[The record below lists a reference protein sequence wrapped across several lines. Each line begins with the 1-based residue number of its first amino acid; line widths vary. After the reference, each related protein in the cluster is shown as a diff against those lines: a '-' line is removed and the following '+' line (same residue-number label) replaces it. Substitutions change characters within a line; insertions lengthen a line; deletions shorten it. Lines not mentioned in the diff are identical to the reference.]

1 MASSADIQARL
12 TAYRAAELRILEG
25 GQESEASSGPD
36 GRRTRRA
43 NLAEIQKLIKELEDD
58 LALALQRESGG
69 TRGSG
74 RAFPLSPRW

>member
-25 GQESEASSGPD
+25 GQESEASSGVD

-43 NLAEIQKLIKELEDD
+43 SLADIQQAIKGLEHD
-58 LALALQRESGG
+58 LEVALQREGLMP
-69 TRGSG
+69 G
-74 RAFPLSPRW
+74 RRSTSLSPRW

>member
-1 MASSADIQARL
+1 MASSAEIEIRL
-12 TAYRAAELRILEG
+12 AAYRAAELRILEG

-43 NLAEIQKLIKELEDD
+43 NLTEIQKLIKELEDD

-69 TRGSG
+69 TRGNG
-74 RAFPLSPRW
+74 RAFSPSPRW

>member
-1 MASSADIQARL
+1 MASSVDIQARL

-43 NLAEIQKLIKELEDD
+43 NLAEIQKAIKDLEVD
-58 LALALQRESGG
+58 LAAALQREGG
-69 TRGSG
+69 GSLSSG
-74 RAFPLSPRW
+74 RVVSPSPRW

>member
-1 MASSADIQARL
+1 MASSAEIEIRL
-12 TAYRAAELRILEG
+12 AAYRAAELRILEG

-43 NLAEIQKLIKELEDD
+43 NLTEIQKLIKELEDD

-74 RAFPLSPRW
+74 RTLSPSPRW

>member
-69 TRGSG
+69 TRGSA
-74 RAFPLSPRW
+74 RAFSLSPRW